1 MEINLK
7 GKRALVCGGSDG
19 IGKAIAGIFA
29 RSGTQVILAARSEEK
44 LQTVLKELP
53 GDGHSYIIADFS
65 RPEALEKKVKPL
77 VSERP
82 VHILIN
88 NSGGPAPGNI
98 SDADPESLQTAFN
111 SHVIS
116 SQILSAIVLEGM
128 KKEKYGRIINIVST
142 SVREPIK
149 GLGVSNTIR
158 AAIAGWAKTLSSEV
172 APFGINVNNILPGY
186 TNTARLRSLIEKKA
200 MSAGKTIDEIKRE
213 MLSEIPAGR
222 FAEPEEPAALAL
234 FLASPFASYITGVSI
249 QVDGGKMKSI

>member
-1 MEINLK
+1 
-7 GKRALVCGGSDG
+7 
-19 IGKAIAGIFA
+19 
-29 RSGTQVILAARSEEK
+29 
-44 LQTVLKELP
+44 
-53 GDGHSYIIADFS
+53 
-65 RPEALEKKVKPL
+65 
-77 VSERP
+77 
-82 VHILIN
+82 
-88 NSGGPAPGNI
+88 
-98 SDADPESLQTAFN
+98 
-111 SHVIS
+111 
-116 SQILSAIVLEGM
+116 
-128 KKEKYGRIINIVST
+128 
-142 SVREPIK
+142 
-149 GLGVSNTIR
+149 LGVSNTIR